1 MHQVSEDA
9 DDLALHLVGV
19 AAEVAVVER
28 VAHVVDCVSH
38 EGQQCGVVEVLI
50 AGIANRMPTQRVE
63 FSKKGIESSLS
74 IHSCLPSLN
83 HRMQISYAETSFALL
98 SPTHSKCGGSYGRVE
113 WTRISQID
121 DDF

>member
-1 MHQVSEDA
+1 MPMTSRS
-9 DDLALHLVGV
+9 HLVGV

-74 IHSCLPSLN
+74 NPQLPPVTKS
-83 HRMQISYAETSFALL
+83 SYAN
-98 SPTHSKCGGSYGRVE
+98 
-113 WTRISQID
+113 
-121 DDF
+121 